1 MLLCVYQGSGSSD
14 GSSYVGAAVGGTV
27 AAVLFM
33 MLVAVLLLVIWYYVR
48 QQKRHGKPITSDIS
62 NKGWCIFVST
72 MAKQFTYNF
81 TLACM
86 HIIIMSVA
94 SFKIFDSYAI

>member
-14 GSSYVGAAVGGTV
+14 GSNYVGAAVGGTV
-27 AAVLFM
+27 AAVLFV

-48 QQKRHGKPITSDIS
+48 QQKRHGKPITSDTS

-72 MAKQFTYNF
+72 MAKEFTYNF
-81 TLACM
+81 TLAC
-86 HIIIMSVA
+86 IIMSVS
-94 SFKIFDSYAI
+94 SFKIFDSYTV